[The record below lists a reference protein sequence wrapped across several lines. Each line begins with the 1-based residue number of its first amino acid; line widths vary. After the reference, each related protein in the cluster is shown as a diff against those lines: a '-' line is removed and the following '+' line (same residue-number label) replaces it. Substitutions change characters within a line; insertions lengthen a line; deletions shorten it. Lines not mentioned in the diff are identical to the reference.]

1 MLQRL
6 QKILASAGI
15 ASRRKSEELIA
26 AGRVTLNGKVAAI
39 GQSADPEKDIIKVDN
54 QPIKFERKLYIV
66 LNKPKGFVTTVT
78 DKFADRKVVDL
89 VEVKERVFPVG
100 RLDKDSEGLIILTN
114 DGDFAN
120 RVMHPR
126 YNVDKAYTVALEKP
140 IDDSSLGQ
148 LRKGVVIDK
157 VKTWPAELRLLS
169 PDRKI
174 VEIIIHEG
182 RHKIVKRIFK
192 YVGNYVI
199 TLTRTRI
206 GSVTLKGLGIGSWRN
221 LTDKE
226 VQSFK

>member
-26 AGRVTLNGKVAAI
+26 AGRVTLNGKVTAI
-39 GQSADPEKDIIKVDN
+39 GQSADPEKDIIKLNN
-54 QPIKFERKLYIV
+54 QPINFERKVYIV

-174 VEIIIHEG
+174 VEIII
-182 RHKIVKRIFK
+182 I
-192 YVGNYVI
+192 
-199 TLTRTRI
+199 
-206 GSVTLKGLGIGSWRN
+206 
-221 LTDKE
+221 
-226 VQSFK
+226 